1 MINVEQFSKYASHG
15 NTAHYTHIPID
26 QLEEFRKAFAKY
38 GIFYKIRY
46 RGPRAHRLW
55 RSTISKQS
63 TCLKIDAV
71 KFSAY
76 PY

>member
-1 MINVEQFSKYASHG
+1 MNVEQFSKYASHG
-15 NTAHYTHIPID
+15 STAHYTHIPID
-26 QLEEFRKAFAKY
+26 QLEEFRKSFAKY

-46 RGPRAHRLW
+46 RGPRAHRIN
-55 RSTISKQS
+55 RSFISKQS
-63 TCLKIDAV
+63 TCLKCDAV